1 MDTIKFDKKNV
12 KMVAH
17 RGLSGIETENTASAF
32 VAAGNH
38 SYYGIETDIHKTK
51 DGKFIVIHDNDL
63 LRVAG
68 NDLAV
73 EDSTLAEAQKII
85 LRDKNGG
92 FGRADLIAPAFEDYL
107 SICKK
112 YGKHAVVELK
122 STYSDGEID
131 NIIKIVE
138 SFDYLESTTFISF
151 LYANLGKIRKRLPSQ
166 SLQYLFG
173 TYSDLIFEKLIEDK
187 IDVDINHKALTKELV
202 DKFHEAGMVVNCW
215 TVDNPERAAELTE
228 WGVDMITSNILE

>member
-17 RGLSGIETENTASAF
+17 RGLSGIETENTAAAF

-38 SYYGIETDIHKTK
+38 SYYGIETDIHKTG
-51 DGKFIVIHDNDL
+51 DGKFIVVHDNDL
-63 LRVAG
+63 MRVAG
-68 NDLAV
+68 NDIAV
-73 EDSTLAEAQKII
+73 EDTPLAQTQKII

-92 FGRADLIAPAFEDYL
+92 FDRADLITPAFEDYL

-112 YGKHAVVELK
+112 YEKHAVVELK
-122 STYSDGEID
+122 STFTDAEIE
-131 NIIKIVE
+131 NIIKIVS

-151 LYANLGKIRKRLPSQ
+151 LYANLKKIRKALPEQ
-166 SLQYLFG
+166 SLQYLFS
-173 TYSDLIFEKLIEDK
+173 TYSDLIFDKMAEDK

-215 TVDNPERAAELTE
+215 TVDNPERAAELAD